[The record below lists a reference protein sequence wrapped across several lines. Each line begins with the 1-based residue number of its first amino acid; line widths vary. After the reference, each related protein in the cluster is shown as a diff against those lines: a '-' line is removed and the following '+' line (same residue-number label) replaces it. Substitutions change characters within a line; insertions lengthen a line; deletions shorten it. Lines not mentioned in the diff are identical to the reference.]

1 MRLNEALSAEAGG
14 IMGFLFAALAAFAV
28 RRAKLCTFGAIEDAL
43 IGGSTKRLK
52 AFAVSLAIALLG
64 TQALVA
70 AGLFSPG
77 TTSLVPLAL
86 SWLSALTGGMVFG
99 IGMALVGTCSFG
111 SLIRLGGG
119 DLRALV
125 VLATMGA
132 VAYATARGLLAPL
145 REGLAA
151 QAIALADLRHGDIPN
166 LLQSWLGLDLRIPL
180 TLVASGALLLWALR
194 DARFRQSRRLLLAGI
209 ALGAAIVAGWIVTG
223 VLADPMAAD
232 YRGSSLS
239 FVAPVGRL
247 FFALIAGLPHW
258 FDFGTG
264 IVFGTIAGGGLAALT
279 LYEWRWEA
287 FDDHHEM
294 RRHLVGG
301 VLMGFGG
308 VVASGCTIGQG
319 LSAASLLALSAPFAV
334 AGMVIGARLGVAFL
348 VEADV
353 IPVLGR
359 RLHLWI
365 SVANRRGSAE

>member
-1 MRLNEALSAEAGG
+1 MNEALSAEAGG
-14 IMGFLFAALAAFAV
+14 IMGFLFAALAAYAV

-43 IGGSTKRLK
+43 IGGSTRRLK
-52 AFAVSLAIALLG
+52 AFGVSLAIALLG
-64 TQALVA
+64 TQALILT
-70 AGLFSPG
+70 GIFSPG

-86 SWLSALTGGMVFG
+86 SWLSTLAGGIVFG

-132 VAYATARGLLAPL
+132 VAYATARGLLSPL
-145 REGLAA
+145 REELASH
-151 QAIALADLRHGDIPN
+151 AISLADLRHGDIPN
-166 LLQSWLGLDLRIPL
+166 LLQSWSGFDLRLPI
-180 TLVASGALLLWALR
+180 TLAVGAALLVWALR

-209 ALGAAIVAGWIVTG
+209 ALGVSIIAGWVITG
-223 VLADPMAAD
+223 VLSDPMASD

-264 IVFGTIAGGGLAALT
+264 IVFGTIAGGGLGALT
-279 LYEWRWEA
+279 LFEWRWEA

-308 VVASGCTIGQG
+308 VIASGCTIGQG
-319 LSAASLLALSAPFAV
+319 LSAASLLAISAPFAV
-334 AGMVIGARLGVAFL
+334 VGMVIGARLGVAFL
-348 VEADV
+348 VEGDV

-365 SVANRRGSAE
+365 SVANRRRGAE